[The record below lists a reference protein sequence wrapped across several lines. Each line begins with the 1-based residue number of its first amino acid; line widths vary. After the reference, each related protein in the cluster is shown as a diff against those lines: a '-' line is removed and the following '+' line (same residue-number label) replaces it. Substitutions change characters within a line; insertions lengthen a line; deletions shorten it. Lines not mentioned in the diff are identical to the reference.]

1 MKANQKFRSF
11 KQDNH
16 GYQKIVAGLVALL
29 LTILIGI
36 MVYWEVSES
45 VDMTADTSESFT
57 GYAASANAT
66 AWTLDLSEHP
76 TGTTDTNVT
85 CYNSTGK
92 TESYPAFTL
101 SSRTISVAGDAADE
115 FSQVN
120 VTYTSTGA
128 EAADGVDSMSSTV
141 FDLLPL
147 VALVVVA
154 GIILAIVLG
163 FGGDG
168 KGGKGKSGL

>member
-1 MKANQKFRSF
+1 MKANRKFKSF
-11 KQDNH
+11 TQDTG
-16 GYQKIVAGLVALL
+16 GYQKIIAALVALL

-45 VDMTADTSESFT
+45 IDMTADTVETFT
-57 GYAASANAT
+57 GYSASANAT
-66 AWTLDLSEHP
+66 AWTVDLEEHP
-76 TGTTDTNVT
+76 TGTSATNVT
-85 CYNSTGK
+85 CYNSTSK
-92 TESYPAFTL
+92 NESYPAFTL

-147 VALVVVA
+147 IALVVIA

-168 KGGKGKSGL
+168 KGKNGGL